1 MIYNLIIYIL
11 NVYRIMLTTTKL
23 ASDIYDLNKMILRT
37 ISEKME
43 RSKEYKRSACIGE
56 KEREERESERKGE
69 SESER
74 TREREILKKRE
85 CVCVCARMCKRRR
98 STP

>member
-1 MIYNLIIYIL
+1 MIYNLIYIL

-23 ASDIYDLNKMILRT
+23 ASDIYDLNKMILGT
-37 ISEKME
+37 ISGKME
-43 RSKEYKRSACIGE
+43 RSKEYKRTRALARK
-56 KEREERESERKGE
+56 KERNGRV
-69 SESER
+69 
-74 TREREILKKRE
+74 RERGRSRERE